1 MKTSAE
7 LKAMAKEQLKGR
19 WTPIVLAT
27 LVVALISGGVRGV
40 CLKIPYI
47 GEIFPILV
55 SAPLGLGMSIY
66 ILKFVNGETP
76 EIVEVFSGFNRWV
89 DSVILNFLVA
99 LFTALWSILL
109 IVPGIIKGISY
120 SMAEYILAENPNMK
134 PGEAIEWS
142 KKITNGHKA
151 RIFLVQL
158 SFIGWGILATITVV
172 GLFWLIPY
180 MNVTM
185 VNLYNEIKYL
195 NDEYRT
201 AFLTTTDIII
211 TEDKESEYED
221 YQQN

>member
-27 LVVALISGGVRGV
+27 VVVALISGGVSGV

-47 GEIFPILV
+47 GELFPIFV
-55 SAPLGLGMSIY
+55 SAPLSLGMVIY
-66 ILKFVNGETP
+66 TLKFANGETP
-76 EIVEVFSGFNRWV
+76 EVTEVFSGFNRWI
-89 DSVILNFLVA
+89 DSVILSFLID
-99 LFTALWSILL
+99 LFTVLWSILF
-109 IVPGIIKGISY
+109 IIPGIIKGISY
-120 SMAEYILAENPNMK
+120 SMSEYILAENPDMK

-142 KKITNGHKA
+142 KKITNGHKS

-158 SFIGWGILATITVV
+158 SFIGWAILASITVI

-180 MNVTM
+180 MNITM

-201 AFLTTTDIII
+201 AFLTSADIIV